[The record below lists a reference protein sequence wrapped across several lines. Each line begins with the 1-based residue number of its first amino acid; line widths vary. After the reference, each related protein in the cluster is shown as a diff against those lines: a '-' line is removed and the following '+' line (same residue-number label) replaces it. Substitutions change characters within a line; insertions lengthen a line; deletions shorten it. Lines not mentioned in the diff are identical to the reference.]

1 MKLNNLDLNKL
12 KSLAAVANGGSL
24 LLGAKLLGL
33 TPSAVHQS
41 IAKLEENLDQN
52 LFHRSGKDYIIT
64 DAGKEILVIY
74 ERLIKDLEF
83 FEEKS
88 NPSPLNLQGT
98 IKIALPL
105 FYSKSIFLPIMK
117 NFNLMY
123 PNVRFHLT
131 IQDAEKSLSDVVN
144 FKIDL
149 AIIDESR
156 FQDFEKRVSRKE
168 IYNEELTL
176 ACSKD
181 FYKKNKAEFEDI
193 NRQKKLVHL
202 GYSTSSS
209 FVENWYKVNHKKKVL
224 LDNYHVINN
233 IETLS
238 EAIRLGMGIG
248 IIPQK
253 FIELFSYKNEIM
265 SVKKNEIKVYNQL
278 YLAQSLDY
286 INGPLVKNFLEYFNA

>member
-156 FQDFEKRVSRKE
+156 FQD
-168 IYNEELTL
+168 
-176 ACSKD
+176 
-181 FYKKNKAEFEDI
+181 KAEFEDI

-286 INGPLVKNFLEYFNA
+286 INGPLVKKFLEYFNA